1 MAGGGVE
8 RAGRCRRERG
18 NFYGCFEVCL
28 GSTAEV
34 VKRDK
39 GGPKMMEEYINLQ
52 WRICINII
60 VKVGVGCWKPKEH
73 YQSYNVTRVH

>member
-1 MAGGGVE
+1 MIHLSLFTPKENMSKMIRVT
-8 RAGRCRRERG
+8 C
-18 NFYGCFEVCL
+18 